1 VGDELIAELKARL
14 DAHPDVVVAYLL
26 GSAARG
32 ELRPGSDL
40 DVAVLLPARTPQGKV
55 VTDRDPL
62 TLSSLR
68 LSLQADLQEAAHRP
82 VDLVILN
89 QASPDLIH
97 RVLRDGVLLVERDRS
112 ARIRFEVGAR
122 NEYFDVLPFLKR
134 YREAALR

>member
-1 VGDELIAELKARL
+1 VGDELIARL
-14 DAHPDVVVAYLL
+14 ERALGAHEDVIVAYLF

-32 ELRPGSDL
+32 ELRPSSDV
-40 DVAVLLPARTPQGKV
+40 DVAVLVPGQAGP
-55 VTDRDPL
+55 

-97 RVLRDGVLLVERDRS
+97 RVLRDGILLVERDRS
-112 ARIRFEVGAR
+112 ARIRFEVDAR
-122 NEYFDVLPFLKR
+122 NEYFDILPFLTH
-134 YREAALR
+134 YREAVLR